1 MDTSGALTARS
12 ETTKSPRPGA
22 ILRRCDDNCQNRRH
36 CSTVAGR
43 TRLLDRCRTCRE
55 ADRQATGT
63 VVLLS
68 EVVDRDSSEGSA
80 KRWPRRTSP
89 HTPPCAWARGYF
101 DGLTGPVAEGGTG
114 RRNKTKIPLRG
125 HTREGDQGRVRDV
138 LTTQNRTRKI
148 LRTVDQAFRGP
159 ESGPQ

>member
-1 MDTSGALTARS
+1 RRSRTDIAHSRPAGCWPGADSARGDQTRGDLTIRLVQKLGASAAADSCCDTKTRGTRGALTASS
-12 ETTKSPRPGA
+12 ETTKSPACRAYNPAVG
-22 ILRRCDDNCQNRRH
+22 RHCQNHRP

-68 EVVDRDSSEGSA
+68 EVVDRDSSEGST

-101 DGLTGPVAEGGTG
+101 DGLTGPVAE
-114 RRNKTKIPLRG
+114 
-125 HTREGDQGRVRDV
+125 
-138 LTTQNRTRKI
+138 
-148 LRTVDQAFRGP
+148 
-159 ESGPQ
+159 